1 MTGMTRSGD
10 RRDARRR
17 KLLFRSW
24 HRGTREMDLILG
36 EFADRAIDR
45 LTDAELDEY
54 EAVIELEDT
63 DLLAWIIG
71 EKPVP
76 PIHDTAMFR
85 KIIASREAMSF

>member
-1 MTGMTRSGD
+1 
-10 RRDARRR
+10 
-17 KLLFRSW
+17 
-24 HRGTREMDLILG
+24 MDLILG

-85 KIIASREAMSF
+85 KIIASRVAVSF